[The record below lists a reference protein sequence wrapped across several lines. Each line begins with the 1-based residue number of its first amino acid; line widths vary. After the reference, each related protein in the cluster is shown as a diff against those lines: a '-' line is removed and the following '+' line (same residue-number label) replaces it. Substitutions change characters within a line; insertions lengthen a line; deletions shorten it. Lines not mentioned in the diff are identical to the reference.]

1 MVGKGMRR
9 WLAAVAAA
17 GFVWSSPG
25 LMAGAATSTGQ
36 ADLKAQT
43 AKISRITAAV
53 QMTKDDPVPSRTFS
67 SPVML
72 ADPSNPRIVV
82 AAMAELR
89 TGVCYLA
96 RSADA
101 GRTWHILPAL
111 PALGSYPDCTTTFG
125 GDVVAPL
132 AWGRNNTLYYALEG
146 YGTVDGGNSRQS
158 NFSVLL
164 ARSTNLG
171 NSWSTSIVDNSR
183 GLTGPAVTFNAPVTS
198 VAVDSSGAK
207 DVVYVGWG
215 QDHPRAP
222 KMTPASDSATMVG
235 VSTDGGQSFAPPVNI
250 NSFAHVS
257 VTVKDTS
264 YPLIMSAP
272 FLAVGKGG
280 VLEAM
285 SGPRTPSGTNIPGPP
300 AAQPVL
306 VARSTDQGRTWS
318 VADMGPP
325 VFTPRGPVLEAN
337 LKWDPLGGPQGSFVA
352 VYAAFPADAVG
363 PADIEFQRSTDG
375 GNTWST
381 PVILNDDN
389 LSKQFL
395 HFLPTLNVA
404 PNGRIDVAWY
414 DFRGQHAFAPDV
426 YYTYSA
432 NDGRTW
438 APNVKVTDQP
448 INFSIGVSANSDV
461 RQPPGVAS
469 ANQYAAFGWADTR
482 LGNDVT
488 QTQDV
493 FGDAAQYAPLP
504 ASGSTA
510 LPILA
515 AFFAGLVILGAI
527 FIGIVMNRRRKESPP
542 PPRVEERQPVA
553 SG

>member
-1 MVGKGMRR
+1 MPGKSMRR
-9 WLAAVAAA
+9 WVAAVAAA
-17 GFVWSSPG
+17 GVMVSSPG
-25 LMAGAATSTGQ
+25 VAGASSSTGR
-36 ADLKAQT
+36 AEFKAQKAKVTRLT
-43 AKISRITAAV
+43 AGV

-72 ADPSNPRIVV
+72 ADPANPRIVV

-101 GRTWHILPAL
+101 GRTWHILPAV
-111 PALGSYPDCTTTFG
+111 PALASYPDCTTTFG

-132 AWGRNNTLYYALEG
+132 AWGRNDTLYYALDG
-146 YGTVDGGNSRQS
+146 YSTADGGNSRQS

-171 NSWSTSIVDNSR
+171 NSWSTSVVDNSR
-183 GLTGPAVTFNAPVTS
+183 GLTGQAVTFNAPVTS
-198 VAVDSSGAK
+198 VAVDSSGPK
-207 DVVYVGWG
+207 DIVYVGWG
-215 QDHPRAP
+215 QNHPRA
-222 KMTPASDSATMVG
+222 SAKSPLSNSGTMVG
-235 VSTDGGQSFAPPVNI
+235 VSTDGGVNFAPPANI

-257 VTVKDTS
+257 VTVRGKN

-280 VLEAM
+280 VVEAM
-285 SGPRTPSGTNIPGPP
+285 SGPRTLSGTTVPGPSP
-300 AAQPVL
+300 ALPVL

-325 VFTPRGPVLEAN
+325 VNTPRGPVLEAD
-337 LKWDPLGGPQGSFVA
+337 LKWDPLGGAQGSFVA
-352 VYAAFPADAVG
+352 VYAAYPAKAAG

-375 GNTWST
+375 GKTWSA
-381 PVILNDDN
+381 PVILNDDH
-389 LSKQFL
+389 LSSQFL
-395 HFLPTLNVA
+395 HFLPTLGVA

-448 INFSIGVSANSDV
+448 IDFSIGVSANSDV

-469 ANQYAAFGWADTR
+469 ANQYTAFGWADTR
-482 LGNDVT
+482 LGNKVT

-493 FGDAAQYAPLP
+493 FGDAAQHAPLP
-504 ASGSTA
+504 ATGSTIQ
-510 LPILA
+510 PILSA
-515 AFFAGLVILGAI
+515 VFVGLLVLGGILLGV
-527 FIGIVMNRRRKESPP
+527 VMSRRRKESPP
-542 PPRVEERQPVA
+542 PPRVDERQPVA